1 MTRPIGG
8 PNNHNINF
16 IIPFPSCPYMVH
28 TKYDQAIDYDDRLS
42 NNVFYKYT
50 KHEKN
55 LQIPAPDFIYH
66 SFFQSYKLSLNEQVY
81 RRQIIL
87 SGQKRSSRLNLAHI
101 SKLQWWAIIEA

>member
-8 PNNHNINF
+8 PNNHNIDF

-66 SFFQSYKLSLNEQVY
+66 SFFPVLQVITQWAGIQKTNY
-81 RRQIIL
+81 TEWTKKIKQIKPGTYL
-87 SGQKRSSRLNLAHI
+87 
-101 SKLQWWAIIEA
+101 